1 VVCLGP
7 RVPGE
12 IVGPRPLS
20 DVVVRPLNFT
30 VSCHAIT
37 VALLELSATF
47 CACRHASSHGCGMF
61 YNRRDSGWPLSRSK
75 DAEGH
80 NSKRHL

>member
-20 DVVVRPLNFT
+20 GVVVRPLNFT
-30 VSCHAIT
+30 VRRQYGA
-37 VALLELSATF
+37 AL
-47 CACRHASSHGCGMF
+47 RGQR
-61 YNRRDSGWPLSRSK
+61 YIP
-75 DAEGH
+75 
-80 NSKRHL
+80 